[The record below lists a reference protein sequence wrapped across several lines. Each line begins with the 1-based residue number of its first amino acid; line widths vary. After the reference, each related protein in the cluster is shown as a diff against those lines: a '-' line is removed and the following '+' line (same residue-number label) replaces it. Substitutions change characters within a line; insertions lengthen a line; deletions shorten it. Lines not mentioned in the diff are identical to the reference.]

1 MNKIF
6 KEHSKLY
13 TENQTLRCEEKRI
26 FYLETKE
33 GCFQK
38 IKIDGGVAKNTPNL
52 KCDYLVIKDGIE
64 DIEIFI
70 ELKGSDIKKAM
81 EQLVNSYDEYATHMP
96 NVKHYPVIV
105 SSRYPQEDSS
115 MQKYKEKLRQ
125 KFNQTLLNKNNILK
139 TVYNQ
144 NNNAIEKI
152 N

>member
-1 MNKIF
+1 MKEIF

-13 TENQTLRCEEKRI
+13 TENQILQCEEKRI

-33 GCFQK
+33 CCFHK
-38 IKIDGGVAKNTPNL
+38 IKIDGGVAKNSPNL

-81 EQLVNSYDEYATHMP
+81 EQLINSYDEYATHML

-105 SSRYPQEDSS
+105 SSKYPQEDSS
-115 MQKYKEKLRQ
+115 IQKAKEKLIQ
-125 KFNQTLLNKNNILK
+125 KFNQPLLKKNERLRTAYNKS
-139 TVYNQ
+139 
-144 NNNAIEKI
+144 NNAIEKI